1 VSLIGLE
8 GNPMRSLTRT
18 LGDAYD
24 DATAVALGKAKF
36 KKLSPGGKL
45 VYIGVVLPLFYIML
59 PAIGFLT
66 FIVYIA
72 FKPFSLIAQFFTRSV
87 ARYRER

>member
-1 VSLIGLE
+1 
-8 GNPMRSLTRT
+8 MRSLTRT